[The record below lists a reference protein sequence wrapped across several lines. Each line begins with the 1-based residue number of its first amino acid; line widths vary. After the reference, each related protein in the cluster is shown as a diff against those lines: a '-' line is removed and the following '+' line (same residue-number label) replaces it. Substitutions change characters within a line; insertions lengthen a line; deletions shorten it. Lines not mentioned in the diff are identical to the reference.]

1 MAEGKRIAD
10 WDHTASLLCVHAPRG
25 TNPARLNPYRRRQR
39 TGSTLDAA
47 DIRLWADS
55 LAMAQRRKDAMQCS
69 P

>member
-25 TNPARLNPYRRRQR
+25 TNPARLNPYRRRQKG
-39 TGSTLDAA
+39 GSSLDAGEV
-47 DIRLWADS
+47 RLWADS
-55 LAMAQRRKDAMQCS
+55 LALQKRREALQCS